1 MTHIDKVSQWQYDEI
16 FSQQDANDNYIEQQM
31 ITIKRR
37 EQGRVEVET
46 VTRRFYGNKDYQDST
61 ETKVYQW

>member
-1 MTHIDKVSQWQYDEI
+1 MGEVSKWEYDEI

-31 ITIKRR
+31 ITIKRKG
-37 EQGRVEVET
+37 QGRVEVTT
-46 VTRRFYGNKDYQDST
+46 VTRRFYGDKDYQDST